1 MRPVLLEM
9 EAFGPYSQPTTVDFE
24 RMGSG
29 LFLITGNTGSGKT
42 MIFDAMTYALFGK
55 TSGSRRLPDSLRSDL
70 TDAKPWVRLTFDHL
84 GTRYTVRR
92 EPPYWRETRTGNRT
106 KVSPT
111 AELIVDGKM
120 VSTSVRE
127 IDSRIGDILGMDAE
141 QWNQIVMLAQG
152 EFMKLLDTDSKNR
165 TEILRNLFGT
175 DHFRRL
181 QETLARMCSEK
192 GDTYRHR
199 KAEADE
205 RLSQI
210 VTDLVDDLTSLPR
223 GEQEKVIEA
232 TISADRAAVD
242 AVRSRSEEAEGRYR
256 TAVERRAE
264 AAGIKSKFDELDT
277 VNARKVSLRHREGE
291 ISALRIRRDMIGR
304 SQPVVEAE
312 ADLKAARSALRK
324 AEDEGE
330 AAAKELER
338 LEKVRENIMKD
349 AERAAEMT
357 ARASLLSAANARI
370 EESLPRYARARELT
384 EALSKMNAEL
394 ETVSSAE
401 ARSRVETDGIRAELQ
416 GISDRLAGAA
426 EARSGI
432 SVARMESE
440 RLAEE
445 LDRSKAARSAGVACI
460 DAENSVR
467 TLESSFTV
475 HDNQA
480 KTAADQVSL
489 AESLFF
495 RLQAGML
502 ASSLAEGQPCPVCG
516 SVHHPSPATVPEGVP
531 TEEELTKLR
540 RKRDREYSA
549 REKVVADLAQ
559 RRTEYETSLERLRE
573 ASGTSGTAAEAMDA
587 LDAMISD
594 SESRLAE
601 SRRRLNEMEILL
613 RSMAEMESRREM
625 LEKSLADG
633 EAGLAEMESR
643 REMLERSRAAT
654 EAQLAEVATGLEL
667 SSEEEARETLHRN
680 RVDIQSAEALSN
692 IVANRK
698 AQSEGQF
705 AVQNDRLRKSEE
717 EVRGLV
723 PRVDEAGARL
733 SALLDAMGVDLDG
746 FHDLMSTDLDELNAS
761 ISAFESE
768 ESYCRSR
775 SAELTAELEGLERPD
790 MGAVEAAVAEAM
802 EAKEAV
808 AEELAHAMEVLKGNS
823 DAWAFL
829 RTRWDEIDA
838 KGRELDALQR
848 MSDVANGRLTGAR
861 KVQFE
866 QYIQAVYFNRVLQCA
881 NRRLSDMSGGRF
893 ELRRRAEDDNNR
905 SQTALDIDV
914 LDNFTGKVR
923 SVKSL
928 SGGES
933 FKAALSLALGLSDSI
948 QMMAGGSR
956 VDALFIDEGF
966 GSLDSDSLEQALDVL
981 DSLTAGDVMVG
992 VISHVDLLRERIDRR
1007 ITVTREKGGSRVEDS
1022 VD

>member
-1 MRPVLLEM
+1 M
-9 EAFGPYSQPTTVDFE
+9 
-24 RMGSG
+24 
-29 LFLITGNTGSGKT
+29 
-42 MIFDAMTYALFGK
+42 
-55 TSGSRRLPDSLRSDL
+55 
-70 TDAKPWVRLTFDHL
+70 
-84 GTRYTVRR
+84 
-92 EPPYWRETRTGNRT
+92 
-106 KVSPT
+106 
-111 AELIVDGKM
+111 
-120 VSTSVRE
+120 
-127 IDSRIGDILGMDAE
+127 
-141 QWNQIVMLAQG
+141 
-152 EFMKLLDTDSKNR
+152 
-165 TEILRNLFGT
+165 
-175 DHFRRL
+175 
-181 QETLARMCSEK
+181 
-192 GDTYRHR
+192 
-199 KAEADE
+199 
-205 RLSQI
+205 
-210 VTDLVDDLTSLPR
+210 
-223 GEQEKVIEA
+223 
-232 TISADRAAVD
+232 
-242 AVRSRSEEAEGRYR
+242 
-256 TAVERRAE
+256 
-264 AAGIKSKFDELDT
+264 
-277 VNARKVSLRHREGE
+277 
-291 ISALRIRRDMIGR
+291 
-304 SQPVVEAE
+304 
-312 ADLKAARSALRK
+312 
-324 AEDEGE
+324 
-330 AAAKELER
+330 
-338 LEKVRENIMKD
+338 
-349 AERAAEMT
+349 
-357 ARASLLSAANARI
+357 
-370 EESLPRYARARELT
+370 
-384 EALSKMNAEL
+384 
-394 ETVSSAE
+394 
-401 ARSRVETDGIRAELQ
+401 
-416 GISDRLAGAA
+416 
-426 EARSGI
+426 
-432 SVARMESE
+432 
-440 RLAEE
+440 
-445 LDRSKAARSAGVACI
+445 
-460 DAENSVR
+460 
-467 TLESSFTV
+467 
-475 HDNQA
+475 
-480 KTAADQVSL
+480 
-489 AESLFF
+489 
-495 RLQAGML
+495 
-502 ASSLAEGQPCPVCG
+502 CG

-601 SRRRLNEMEILL
+601 SRKKLNEMEILL

-643 REMLERSRAAT
+643 RGALERTRAAT
-654 EAQLAEVATGLEL
+654 EAQLAEVAAGLEL

-723 PRVDEAGARL
+723 PKVDEAGARL
-733 SALLDAMGVDLDG
+733 SALLDAMGMDLDG

-790 MGAVEAAVAEAM
+790 MGAVEAAVAEAT
-802 EAKEAV
+802 EAKEVV
-808 AEELAHAMEVLKGNS
+808 AEELAHATEVLKGNS

-866 QYIQAVYFNRVLQCA
+866 QYIQAVYFDRVLQCA

-893 ELRRRAEDDNNR
+893 ELRRRTEDDNNR

-1007 ITVTREKGGSRVEDS
+1007 ITVTREKGGSRVEAS

>member
-127 IDSRIGDILGMDAE
+127 VDSRIGDILGMDAE

-256 TAVERRAE
+256 AAVERRAE

-277 VNARKVSLRHREGE
+277 VNARKVSLRHREDE

-440 RLAEE
+440 RLAEA
-445 LDRSKAARSAGVACI
+445 LDRSKAARSAGFACI

-480 KTAADQVSL
+480 KAAADQVSL

-495 RLQAGML
+495 RSQAGML

-573 ASGTSGTAAEAMDA
+573 ASGTSGTAAEAMAA

-594 SESRLAE
+594 SEAGLAE
-601 SRRRLNEMEILL
+601 SRRRLNEME
-613 RSMAEMESRREM
+613 SRRG
-625 LEKSLADG
+625 A
-633 EAGLAEMESR
+633 
-643 REMLERSRAAT
+643 LERTRAAT
-654 EAQLAEVATGLEL
+654 EAQLAEVAAGLEL

-692 IVANRK
+692 IVTNRK

-723 PRVDEAGARL
+723 PKVDEAGARL
-733 SALLDAMGVDLDG
+733 SALLDAMGMDLDG

-790 MGAVEAAVAEAM
+790 MGAVEAAVAEAT

-808 AEELAHAMEVLKGNS
+808 AEELAHATEVLKGNS

-829 RTRWDEIDA
+829 RTRWDEIDT

-866 QYIQAVYFNRVLQCA
+866 QYIQAVYFDRVLQCA

-914 LDNFTGKVR
+914 LDNFAGKVR

-992 VISHVDLLRERIDRR
+992 VISHVDLLREGIDRR
-1007 ITVTREKGGSRVEDS
+1007 ITVTREKGGSRVETS